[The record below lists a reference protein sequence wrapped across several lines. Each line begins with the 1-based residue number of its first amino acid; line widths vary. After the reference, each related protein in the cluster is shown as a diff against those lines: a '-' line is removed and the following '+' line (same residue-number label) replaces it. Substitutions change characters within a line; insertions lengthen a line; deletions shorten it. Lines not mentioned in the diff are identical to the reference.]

1 MFDFIRSHQ
10 RLMQFLLLVF
20 IVPSFAL
27 IGVSGY
33 SSYVSGD
40 HDLVKIGRSAIT
52 QQEFD
57 NALSEQLRQMQQN
70 SPGTFDPDIMDDP
83 GVREALLESLINHR
97 LVALLASREHFNVSD
112 AALRRSIAAIP
123 DMQVQG
129 QFSPER
135 YNEVL
140 ASAGL
145 TTRQF
150 EQSQRAELAI
160 GRVLN
165 PVVETTSIPSTVV
178 AYLGQALSEQ
188 RSVQRAVL
196 DVSDFIDTVS
206 ASDDD
211 IQRWYDSNKAQ
222 LEIPEQVSIDYILLD
237 EDTVMASLP
246 ELTEQDLRDHYEQN
260 LSSFT
265 NPARA
270 NLSHIQINVAA
281 GATQDERD
289 AARDKAQE
297 LLDTLKDSPDA
308 ETFGEMAREH
318 SEDAGTRSSGGE
330 LGWIRQG
337 SWPASLD
344 KAVFSLDK
352 GELSSVIDGPGGYHI
367 FYVNDIEDEQV
378 ESFESVRADVEED
391 IQHQLGA
398 ERFADVAT
406 RLTSLV
412 YDHPE
417 SLDPVAQAL
426 SLDVLSA
433 DGVGRDRLL
442 ADYESDGDKPAVD
455 SDHADILD
463 DPRVRRTVYSSQVLS
478 QGHNSG
484 VIEISPDTMLAVNVR
499 EHHDARIPPLEQVTD
514 FIRETLIQEKAHRLA
529 VERGQDMLAQL
540 QAGTESDTL
549 QADASEDETSESDE
563 TIEVTRDDTDA
574 DDAAARI
581 PKFEDAIVASR
592 LNPSGIQADALDA
605 ALRLTP
611 DDLPAYTGVESG
623 SGFILMHVDAVDQD
637 EPDTGVLDSIAADIG
652 RMWGEAEQQAVLRAM
667 ASQEE
672 VKRLPEADKA
682 INSRDND

>member
-52 QQEFD
+52 QQQFD
-57 NALSEQLRQMQQN
+57 NARSEQLRQMQQMN
-70 SPGTFDPDIMDDP
+70 PGTFDPDIMDDP
-83 GVREALLESLINHR
+83 AVRSALLESLINQR
-97 LVALLASREHFNVSD
+97 VVALAASRERFNVSD
-112 AALRRSIAAIP
+112 AALRRAIASMP

-145 TTRQF
+145 TTREF

-165 PVVETTSIPSTVV
+165 PITQTSALPAGTV
-178 AYLGQALSEQ
+178 AYLGQALTDQ
-188 RSVQRAVL
+188 RSVQRAIYPDEDYL
-196 DVSDFIDTVS
+196 DQ
-206 ASDDD
+206 ASITDED
-211 IQRWYDSNKAQ
+211 IQSWYDNNQQQ
-222 LEIPEQVSIDYILLD
+222 LEIPEQASIDYILLD

-246 ELTEQDLRDHYEQN
+246 ELNEQDLRNHYEQN
-260 LSSFT
+260 IDSFS

-289 AARDKAQE
+289 SALDRAQALHDELNDGVTAEAFADMAKA
-297 LLDTLKDSPDA
+297 
-308 ETFGEMAREH
+308 H
-318 SEDAGTRSSGGE
+318 SEDAGTARSGGE

-344 KAVFSLDK
+344 KAVFSLKK

-378 ESFESVRADVEED
+378 EPFEAVRNDVEED
-391 IQHQLGA
+391 VLHQLGA
-398 ERFADVAT
+398 ERFADIAT

-412 YDHPE
+412 YDHPD

-426 SLDVLSA
+426 SLNVSSA
-433 DGVGRDRLL
+433 DGIGRDRLL
-442 ADYESDGDKPAVD
+442 AEYEVEGDAPAVL
-455 SDHADILD
+455 SEHADILD

-478 QGHNSG
+478 QGQNSG
-484 VIEISPDTMLAVNVR
+484 VIEISPDVMLAVNLNA
-499 EHHDARIPPLEQVTD
+499 HHDARIPPLEQV
-514 FIRETLIQEKAHRLA
+514 REYIHDTLVAEAAHRLA
-529 VERGQDMLAQL
+529 VEAGQKKLAAL
-540 QAGTESDTL
+540 QAA
-549 QADASEDETSESDE
+549 ADASDSSTDAAAD
-563 TIEVTRDDTDA
+563 TNADTDA
-574 DDAAARI
+574 DGDSAAAGNNDTAERAASL
-581 PKFEDAIVASR
+581 FDDAVVASR
-592 LNPSGIQADALDA
+592 LNPSGLSAVVLDE
-605 ALRLTP
+605 ALRLSP
-611 DDLPAYTGVESG
+611 ESLPAYTGVESDA
-623 SGFILMHVDAVDQD
+623 GFVVMRVEAVEQQ
-637 EPDTGVLDSIAADIG
+637 EPDQAVLDSIATDVG
-652 RMWGEAEQQAVLRAM
+652 RMWGQAEQQAVLEAM
-667 ASQEE
+667 ARQAE
-672 VKRLPEADKA
+672 VERLPEADKA
-682 INSRDND
+682 IHSGDKD